1 MDGIDQFDVGER
13 SDQLGGRRLLTAKV
27 AGDGPDL
34 FDTVEQSRTVLTNE
48 RLTELRAESSDV
60 RAQHGIKSVEF
71 RFRFGHDRTVAQAVW
86 SRMASAPSD
95 PQVHEQETKI
105 RELLDRVGVS
115 AGQVL
120 IGDAISEDYGH
131 DECISVDPVMPAA
144 VVKPATTEEVSRILT
159 LADELGVPV
168 TCRGAGTGLSGAAIP
183 DADGILLSLERM
195 AEMVEIDTANHV
207 AVVQPGVTLGQLDE
221 ALAPHGL
228 VYPILP
234 GEESASLGG
243 NVATNAGGMRAVKY
257 GVTRHQVLGLEA
269 VLPTG
274 EIIRSGGKYVKFTTG
289 YDIGQLIIG
298 SEGTLAVV
306 TEVTL
311 KVVPRLPHKATLLAP
326 FATLAEVTEAV
337 PTILHAGLV
346 PLMLEYV
353 DAMAMSATSASLG
366 LDLGMPDEI
375 KEHALAYL
383 LIVLESTDEDRLQAD
398 IEEAGAI
405 VGEAGAMDIYVLP
418 AAAGAQV
425 LEAREKAFWVAKEH
439 GANDIIDVV
448 VPRSSIPQY
457 LDTVGAIAVDHEA
470 WVAGAGHAG
479 DGNVH
484 LSVFQGDDDKRSALM
499 TEILAAGMEL
509 GGTISAEHGIGLAKR
524 DHMLHLEDPA
534 KLALMRRIKAAF
546 DPNNI
551 LNPGKVF

>member
-1 MDGIDQFDVGER
+1 M
-13 SDQLGGRRLLTAKV
+13 TA
-27 AGDGPDL
+27 
-34 FDTVEQSRTVLTNE
+34 
-48 RLTELRAESSDV
+48 
-60 RAQHGIKSVEF
+60 AQ
-71 RFRFGHDRTVAQAVW
+71 
-86 SRMASAPSD
+86 
-95 PQVHEQETKI
+95 
-105 RELLDRVGVS
+105 LLDR
-115 AGQVL
+115 L
-120 IGDAISEDYGH
+120 TLDASQILTGAAINEDYSH
-131 DECISVDPVMPAA
+131 DECVNVDPVMPA
-144 VVKPATTEEVSRILT
+144 VVLTPATTEEVSQILT
-159 LADELGVPV
+159 LANELKVPV

-183 DADGILLSLERM
+183 EADGILLSLERM
-195 AEMVEIDTANHV
+195 ADVIEIDPANHV
-207 AVVQPGVTLGQLDE
+207 AVVQPGVTLGELDA

-228 VYPILP
+228 IYPILP

-257 GVTRHQVLGLEA
+257 GVTRHQVLGMEA

-274 EIIRSGGKYVKFTTG
+274 EIIRSGGKFVKFTTG

-311 KVVPRLPHKATLLAP
+311 KVVPRLAHKATILAP
-326 FATLAEVTEAV
+326 FATLAEVTHAV
-337 PTILHAGLV
+337 PTILQAGLV

-353 DAMAMSATSASLG
+353 DAMAMMATSDSLG

-375 KEHALAYL
+375 KEGALAYL
-383 LIVLESTDEDRLQAD
+383 LVVLESSSDDRLQAD
-398 IEEAGAI
+398 LERAGEI
-405 VGEAGAMDIYVLP
+405 VGDAGAMDLYVLP

-448 VPRSSIPQY
+448 VPRASIPDY
-457 LDTVGAIAVDHEA
+457 LDTVGGLAAEHEA

-484 LSVFQGDDDKRSALM
+484 LSVFQPDDAKRSALM
-499 TEILAAGMEL
+499 TAILSAGIEL

-524 DHMLHLEDPA
+524 GYVRALEDPA
-534 KLALMRRIKAAF
+534 KLALMARIKHAF
-546 DPNNI
+546 DPNGI
-551 LNPGKVF
+551 LNPGKIF